1 MTDNR
6 TTELLPCPFCG
17 GEADVMLS
25 QSRWGQS
32 YTIHHAEKG
41 TCPAGYVASMRFA
54 TEAEAIAA
62 WNARAAYETD
72 GYFLLPKPKERLY
85 SLTET
90 EPVFS
95 DGYVKASFG
104 VSVFDDAVKRWQH
117 QIEENMERELL
128 SRICEV
134 FGSTRAAHGVLTAEQ
149 VREAIERHVKFYEG
163 GDYDEQAIADELNAR
178 AERTCENTHENRW
191 FKCSACGFGF
201 TDLYANDADEQPRYC
216 MNCGAKVVDA

>member
-1 MTDNR
+1 MTDSNA
-6 TTELLPCPFCG
+6 TELLPCPFCG
-17 GEADVMLS
+17 GEAKMCHVTQLWEPKDNYWAKCSNCHMS
-25 QSRWGQS
+25 GKH
-32 YTIHHAEKG
+32 YK
-41 TCPAGYVASMRFA
+41 

-62 WNARAAYETD
+62 WNTRAAYETD
-72 GYFLLPKPKERLY
+72 GYFFLPKPKERLY

-178 AERTCENTHENRW
+178 AERTCHNTHENRW
-191 FKCSACGFGF
+191 FKCSACGYGF
-201 TDLYANDADEQPRYC
+201 TDLYADDESDINEQPRYC
-216 MNCGAKVVDA
+216 PNCGAKVVDS